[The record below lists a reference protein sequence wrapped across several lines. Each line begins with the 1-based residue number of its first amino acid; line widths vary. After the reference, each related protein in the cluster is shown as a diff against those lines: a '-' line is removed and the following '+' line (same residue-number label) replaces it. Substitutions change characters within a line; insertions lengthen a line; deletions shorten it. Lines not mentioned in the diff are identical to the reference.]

1 MAASGFP
8 RSARLLQAGEFR
20 AVFSAARFK
29 VSCRSFLVLA
39 LPADHGGARLGLVV
53 SKKNVPAAVQRNRV
67 KRLVREHFRHRR
79 ARLSGVDLVVLARKD
94 VHKLGNAAIQQKL
107 ESLWQDL
114 LAKMRR
120 HADKQEPQKS

>member
-1 MAASGFP
+1 MSASGFA
-8 RSARLLQAGEFR
+8 RSARLLRAGEFR

-29 VSCRSFLVLA
+29 VSCRGFLVLA
-39 LPADHGGARLGLVV
+39 LPVDRDGARLGLVI

-67 KRLVREHFRHRR
+67 KRLVREHFRQRR
-79 ARLSGVDLVVLARKD
+79 TQLFAVDLVVLARKD
-94 VHKLGNAAIQQKL
+94 VHKLGNAAIRQRL

-120 HADKQEPQKS
+120 AAGKQEPQKS